1 MITTCV
7 SLAVVAHGKQC
18 DTGIPAIAQRF
29 GDRGQRISRAEHL
42 AANQMRCDIAISE
55 AEPVRLRAV
64 RGEFFF
70 RIPGFAGVPPSAF
83 GCRYRRRVCTYKC
96 PDRGRMRRPC
106 IHTVVPDVDDGRDA
120 MWAFVFLEGFTTG
133 DSERVLNYLEGNGP
147 RRRRQPIQSRSR
159 QQSLGGRRVVVS
171 GGQKVPSIEG
181 RNTNGFISFSLTATR
196 WTCVISNV
204 SFQPLLV
211 SSLAAGPVS
220 NTVSNGRR
228 GGVEDGVKI
237 LRYYR

>member
-1 MITTCV
+1 MSATVDRLDHPWRGLGLLGADV
-7 SLAVVAHGKQC
+7 SEAVRFHLCPMAYPPLLEMNRLLLTVFRIGDHDVCFAAVVAHGKQC

-83 GCRYRRRVCTYKC
+83 GVDTAAECV
-96 PDRGRMRRPC
+96 
-106 IHTVVPDVDDGRDA
+106 HTSVQIGADAQTVHPHVVPDVDDGRDA

-133 DSERVLNYLEGNGP
+133 DSERVLNTLKETGP
-147 RRRRQPIQSRSR
+147 
-159 QQSLGGRRVVVS
+159 
-171 GGQKVPSIEG
+171 
-181 RNTNGFISFSLTATR
+181 AD
-196 WTCVISNV
+196 
-204 SFQPLLV
+204 
-211 SSLAAGPVS
+211 AANQYSHVHD
-220 NTVSNGRR
+220 NRA
-228 GGVEDGVKI
+228 
-237 LRYYR
+237 